1 MKIDRGGPI
10 RGRRWSRWL
19 VLLAAL
25 APMTACGQEVLD
37 PSNGR
42 CPKARHIPTDV
53 GFYVGFDWDEETHRF
68 GESGTVVVCTA
79 GSGAD
84 LATLTAPDGVTVTPA
99 TGSLPSD
106 PVKIVTFT
114 VTVPVGRNGPVN
126 LSLLRSAGGERAGGG
141 TGPLIVADEQGWRF
155 VPQEDD

>member
-1 MKIDRGGPI
+1 MDSESSRHT
-10 RGRRWSRWL
+10 RVSRRLRCL

-25 APMTACGQEVLD
+25 APMTACGPEVLD

-42 CPKARHIPTDV
+42 CTKVRHIPTDV
-53 GFYVGFDWDEETHRF
+53 GFYVGFDWDEDTHGF

-84 LATLTAPDGVTVTPA
+84 LATLTVPDGVTVTPA
-99 TGSLPSD
+99 TASLPAD

-114 VTVPVGRNGPVN
+114 VTVPLGGSGPVN
-126 LSLLRSAGGERAGGG
+126 LNLLRSAGGERAGGG